1 VNDAPLA
8 GCGVLVTRPPAQAD
22 GLCDAIES
30 AGGTA
35 IRFPVLSIAGRERR
49 EVEADLGDLYVDIV
63 VFVSANAVTFG
74 LPVLDDVDASFAAV
88 GPATAAAL
96 SAAGRPPDIVPAS
109 GYDSEALLA
118 EPALVD
124 VKDKRILIVRGEN
137 GRELLAD
144 TLRDRGADVSYL
156 PVYRRERYRHNED
169 AIADLERQLV
179 AGTIDVVSVLSVETL
194 EHLVELLPARALE
207 RLRETPL
214 VAPGERV
221 IIAAGKLV
229 PGIPAIKAA
238 GPRPADIV
246 NALIDWRHSGQN
258 A

>member
-1 VNDAPLA
+1 MNDAPLA
-8 GCGVLVTRPPAQAD
+8 GCGILVTRPPAQAD
-22 GLCDAIES
+22 GLCEAIES
-30 AGGTA
+30 AGGSA
-35 IRFPVLSIAGRERR
+35 IRFPVLSIDGRDRQDI
-49 EVEADLGDLYVDIV
+49 EADLGNLSPDVV

-74 LPVLDDVDASFAAV
+74 LPVLDDIDALFAAV

-96 SAAGRPPDIVPAS
+96 RAAGRPPDIVPAS

-118 EPALVD
+118 EPALTD
-124 VKDKRILIVRGEN
+124 VRDKRILIVRGEN

-144 TLRDRGADVSYL
+144 TLRDRGAAVSYL
-156 PVYRRERYRHNED
+156 PVYRRERYQHDVET
-169 AIADLERQLV
+169 IADLERRLL
-179 AGTIDVVSVLSVETL
+179 AGAVDVVSVLSVETF

-221 IIAAGKLV
+221 IIAAGELV

>member
-1 VNDAPLA
+1 MNDAPLA

-22 GLCDAIES
+22 GLCEAIEN

-35 IRFPVLSIAGRERR
+35 IRFPVLSIEGRTGGDI
-49 EVEADLGDLYVDIV
+49 EADLGDFSPDIV

-74 LPVLDDVDASFAAV
+74 LPVLDDIDASFAAV

-96 SAAGRPPDIVPAS
+96 SAAGRPPHIVPIS

-144 TLRDRGADVSYL
+144 TLRDRGATVGYL
-156 PVYRRERYRHNED
+156 PVYRRKRYRPDAE
-169 AIADLERQLV
+169 AIADLERQLLEGAV
-179 AGTIDVVSVLSVETL
+179 DVVSVLSVETL
-194 EHLVELLPARALE
+194 EHLVELLPPLGRE